1 MIHKSSLELFDAL
14 FLQRVASS
22 ILYPTNKYKSSEC
35 SQSILHKR
43 GRHYHQNLTMG
54 DPTSRRNQTRNRLR
68 AQLRKKRE
76 SLADQ
81 FDFKIYI
88 AFVFKEKKKK
98 SALFEVAEVVPV
110 MTNNYEENILR
121 GVRDSSYSLES
132 SIELLQKDVVQL
144 HAPRYQSMRRDVI
157 GCTQEM
163 DFILWPR
170 NDIEKIVC
178 LLFSRWK
185 GADDE
190 PFRPVQAKFEFHH
203 GDYEKQC
210 LHALGRKDK
219 AGMVM
224 NNPSQSVFLFMDR
237 QHLQTPKTKAT
248 VFKLCSLC
256 LYLPQD
262 QLTCWGVGDIED
274 HLRPYMPD

>member
-1 MIHKSSLELFDAL
+1 
-14 FLQRVASS
+14 
-22 ILYPTNKYKSSEC
+22 
-35 SQSILHKR
+35 
-43 GRHYHQNLTMG
+43 MG
-54 DPTSRRNQTRNRLR
+54 DPTSRRNHTRNRLR

-88 AFVFKEKKKK
+88 AFVFKEKVSTTLKNTIAPHPIINTLISWHCFCPLQKKK
-98 SALFEVAEVVPV
+98 SALFEVAEVMPV

-203 GDYEKQC
+203 GDYEKQF
-210 LHALGRKDK
+210 LHAVGRKDK
-219 AGMVM
+219 AGTVM
-224 NNPSQSVFLFMDR
+224 NNPTQSVFLFMDR